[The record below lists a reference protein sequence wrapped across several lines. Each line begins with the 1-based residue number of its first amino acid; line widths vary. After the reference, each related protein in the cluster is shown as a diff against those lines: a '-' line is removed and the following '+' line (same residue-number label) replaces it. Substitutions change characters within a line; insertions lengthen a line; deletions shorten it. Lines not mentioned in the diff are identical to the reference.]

1 MWNFFYKL
9 WNPVRDFFYKLASPR
24 YFYDFTGRC
33 LPWLTVP
40 CLLLFAAGLY
50 DGFILAPPDY
60 QQGES
65 ARIMYVHVPA
75 AAMSL
80 FVYVFMAVNAGIG
93 LIWRIKLSE
102 IVARASAP
110 VGAAFTFLALATG
123 SLWGKP
129 MWGTYWEWDARMTS
143 ELILLFLYLGFI
155 ALQSAI
161 EDPRAASKAGAIL
174 ALAGLVNIPIIHYSV
189 VWWNTLHQGPSVTA
203 NAIHPSMLT
212 PLIWMFF
219 AYNFYFFI
227 NLIIRARNEL
237 LWRERGSQWVTQLT
251 GGKPS

>member
-1 MWNFFYKL
+1 MWN
-9 WNPVRDFFYKLASPR
+9 FFYKLASPR

-33 LPWLTVP
+33 LPWLIVP
-40 CLLLFAAGLY
+40 CVLLFGAGLY
-50 DGFILAPPDY
+50 DGFLLAPPDY

-75 AAMSL
+75 AWMSL

-102 IVARASAP
+102 IMASASAP

-129 MWGTYWEWDARMTS
+129 MWGTYWDWDARMTS

-155 ALQSAI
+155 ALQAAI

-174 ALAGLVNIPIIHYSV
+174 ALAGLVNVPIIHYSV
-189 VWWNTLHQGPSVTA
+189 EWWNTLHQGPSVSKLD
-203 NAIHPSMLT
+203 NPSIHISMLT
-212 PLIWMFF
+212 PLIWMAL
-219 AYNFYFFI
+219 AYKLYFFI
-227 NLIIRARNEL
+227 NLIMRARNEV
-237 LWRERGSQWVTQLT
+237 LWRERGSQWVNELLA
-251 GGKPS
+251 GKKS